1 MLDGISF
8 EETGKPAVVV
18 ATTNFV
24 RLATS
29 IKQSMHL
36 EDFPVVVV
44 PHPLGDR
51 AVAGDKARLCAAYGQ
66 RAGARSCVCAG
77 FVRGDIYRRQY
88 GGGVAHRRCCIVRV
102 L

>member
-29 IKQSMHL
+29 IKQSMNL
-36 EDFPVVVV
+36 AGLPLVVV

-51 AVAGDKARLCAAYGQ
+51 VVAGAKAALVAADIVKAVTQ
-66 RAGARSCVCAG
+66 SSLMPAGHNPE
-77 FVRGDIYRRQY
+77 D
-88 GGGVAHRRCCIVRV
+88 V

>member
-18 ATTNFV
+18 ATTNFM

-29 IKQSMHL
+29 IKQSMNL
-36 EDFPVVVV
+36 EGLPLVVV

-51 AVAGDKARLCAAYGQ
+51 VVAGEKAVLVAADIVKAVTQSSRLSTEHHPAEG
-66 RAGARSCVCAG
+66 
-77 FVRGDIYRRQY
+77 
-88 GGGVAHRRCCIVRV
+88 
-102 L
+102 

>member
-1 MLDGISF
+1 MLDAIAF

-24 RLATS
+24 PLATA

-36 EDFPVVVV
+36 EGLPLVVV

-51 AVAGDKARLCAAYGQ
+51 IAASEKATLVAADIVNAVL
-66 RAGARSCVCAG
+66 
-77 FVRGDIYRRQY
+77 
-88 GGGVAHRRCCIVRV
+88 
-102 L
+102 

>member
-29 IKQSMHL
+29 IKQSMNL
-36 EDFPVVVV
+36 EGLPLVVV
-44 PHPLGDR
+44 PHPLGNQV
-51 AVAGDKARLCAAYGQ
+51 VAGAKAVRAA
-66 RAGARSCVCAG
+66 A
-77 FVRGDIYRRQY
+77 DIVKAVTQSSLLPT
-88 GGGVAHRRCCIVRV
+88 GHEPAAVP
-102 L
+102 

>member
-1 MLDGISF
+1 MLDAIHF

-36 EDFPVVVV
+36 EALPVVVV

-51 AVAGDKARLCAAYGQ
+51 GVAGAKAALVAA
-66 RAGARSCVCAG
+66 
-77 FVRGDIYRRQY
+77 DIVKAVTQFP
-88 GGGVAHRRCCIVRV
+88 

>member
-1 MLDGISF
+1 MLDGIHF

-18 ATTNFV
+18 ATTHFV

-36 EDFPVVVV
+36 ADLPIVVV

-51 AVAGDKARLCAAYGQ
+51 VG
-66 RAGARSCVCAG
+66 AGAQAALVAA
-77 FVRGDIYRRQY
+77 DIVKAVTQS
-88 GGGVAHRRCCIVRV
+88 
-102 L
+102 